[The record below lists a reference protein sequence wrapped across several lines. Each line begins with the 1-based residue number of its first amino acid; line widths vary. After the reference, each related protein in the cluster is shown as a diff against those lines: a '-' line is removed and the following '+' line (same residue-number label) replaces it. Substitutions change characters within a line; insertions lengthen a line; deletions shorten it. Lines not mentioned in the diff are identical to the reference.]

1 MDDLPEEQ
9 WRVAAGCVHR
19 LIEADRAYVASVSEH
34 YDEVVR
40 EVIKRV
46 ANSGSVGKLDIAA
59 LTAWK
64 RLRADTPW
72 VAGLMDTSDAEVRRR
87 TSGVV
92 EIVNDRGLAIPEA
105 AGRARS
111 ALSPLSGFGT
121 GDALASA
128 VCFAAAPGR
137 MAVYD
142 KRAHA
147 AVLSLGFELDN
158 RRGRYRRYMM
168 IVEACRSALHGRGNK
183 WEARQV
189 DTALYYLGGPDGS
202 TER

>member
-1 MDDLPEEQ
+1 MDDLNEDQ
-9 WRVAAGCVHR
+9 RRMAAGWVDR
-19 LIEADRAYVASVSEH
+19 LIEADAGYQASVSKH
-34 YDEVVR
+34 YDEVVH
-40 EVIKRV
+40 EVIERV
-46 ANSGSVGKLDIAA
+46 STSGSVGKLDIAA
-59 LTAWK
+59 LAAWK
-64 RLRADTPW
+64 RVRADTKW
-72 VAGLMDTSDAEVRRR
+72 VAGLMNTSDSDVRRR

-92 EIVNDRGLAIPEA
+92 EIVNDRALATPEA
-105 AGRARS
+105 AGRARN

-128 VCFAAAPGR
+128 VCLAAAPGR

-158 RRGRYRRYMM
+158 RRGRYRRYMT
-168 IVEACRSALHGRGNK
+168 IVEACRSALHDRGHR

-189 DTALYYLGGPDGS
+189 DTALYYLGGPEGS
-202 TER
+202 TDN

>member
-1 MDDLPEEQ
+1 MDDLTEDQ
-9 WRVAAGCVHR
+9 RRVAAGCVDR
-19 LIEADRAYVASVSEH
+19 LFEADEAYEAAVSEH
-34 YDEVVR
+34 YDEVVH
-40 EVIKRV
+40 EVIERV
-46 ANSGSVGKLDIAA
+46 GTSGSVGKLDIAA

-64 RLRADTPW
+64 RVRADTKW
-72 VAGLMDTSDAEVRRR
+72 VAGLMNTSDADVRRR

-92 EIVNDRGLAIPEA
+92 EIVNDRVLAAPEA

-142 KRAHA
+142 KRSHA

-158 RRGRYRRYMM
+158 RRGRYRRYMT
-168 IVEACRSALHGRGNK
+168 IVEACRSALHERGHK

-189 DTALYYLGGPDGS
+189 DTALYYLGGPDGG
-202 TER
+202 TED